1 MSRLR
6 RATAPLSLREFVRQ
20 RDHCNMRNEVTNL
33 PADPVAPLRL
43 AADLLTWWD
52 SHGRKDLP
60 WQREPTPYRVWVSE
74 IMLQQTQVATVIPYY
89 QRFMARFPDITAL
102 ADASIDELLH
112 HWSGLGYY
120 ARARHLHR
128 SAALIRD
135 HHGGIFPADLAEVM
149 ALPGIGRST
158 AGAILALAFGQH
170 HPILDGNVKRV
181 LTRLHGIDGWPGR
194 KDVEQRLWE
203 LAAAHTPPDRTAHY
217 TQAIMDLGAT
227 LCTRSRPACPR
238 CPLAADCVAHRTGRS
253 AALPTAKPRRAI
265 PARSTQMLLVLK
277 DNAVLLLKRPPAGI
291 WGGLWSLPECPAG
304 GEVTAWCREHLH
316 VEVTEQARWA
326 PLRHTFSHFHLDIQ
340 PVLAHF
346 RSHGAVMDGAE
357 RVWYNLDAPPPGGL
371 AAPVRQLLDQLKTA
385 LQ

>member
-1 MSRLR
+1 
-6 RATAPLSLREFVRQ
+6 
-20 RDHCNMRNEVTNL
+20 MRNEVTN
-33 PADPVAPLRL
+33 PQADSVAPLRL
-43 AADLLTWWD
+43 AADLLAWWD

-74 IMLQQTQVATVIPYY
+74 IMLQQPQVATVIPYY
-89 QRFMARFPDITAL
+89 QRFMARFPNVTAL
-102 ADASIDELLH
+102 ADASIDEVLH

-120 ARARHLHR
+120 DRARHLHR
-128 SAALIRD
+128 SAALIR
-135 HHGGIFPADLAEVM
+135 H
-149 ALPGIGRST
+149 
-158 AGAILALAFGQH
+158 H

-217 TQAIMDLGAT
+217 TQAIMALGAT
-227 LCTRSRPACPR
+227 LCTRSRPACP
-238 CPLAADCVAHRTGRS
+238 D
-253 AALPTAKPRRAI
+253 
-265 PARSTQMLLVLK
+265 
-277 DNAVLLLKRPPAGI
+277 
-291 WGGLWSLPECPAG
+291 CPAG